1 MTGQRRSPASGSG
14 RRDGTFWVPDLAK
27 TADLSR
33 GTSNLATMPR
43 AGNVSTDTRAG
54 RLG

>member
-1 MTGQRRSPASGSG
+1 M
-14 RRDGTFWVPDLAK
+14 VPDLAK

-33 GTSNLATMPR
+33 GTSNLALVPR

-54 RLG
+54 SSG